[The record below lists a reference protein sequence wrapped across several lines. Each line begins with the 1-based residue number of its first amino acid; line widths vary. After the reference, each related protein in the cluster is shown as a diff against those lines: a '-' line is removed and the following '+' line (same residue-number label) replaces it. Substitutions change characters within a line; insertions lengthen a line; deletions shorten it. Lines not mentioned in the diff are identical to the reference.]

1 MAPGGFPPPPGLT
14 WGVQVLRGAQV
25 LRRALLRAGLGLSL
39 ALLLLWASLFLY
51 GSFYWAYL
59 PAAAVL
65 RPLHL
70 GFRSDCDSPG
80 PELCSFP
87 SANVSLLGE
96 HREKV
101 LLYGQLYRISVELEL
116 PESPVN
122 RELGMFMVTLSCYGS
137 GGRTL
142 ATAARS
148 AMLHYRSRL
157 LRALHTAAFAGL
169 FLSGFAEQSQTLE
182 LELMGRYREDP
193 VGLGAPGGG
202 PGEIWG
208 VPGVSGLV
216 LGYCGGVRWG
226 FSGYFGLSRLGFR
239 GILGIFGGILG
250 GLRWIFWGC
259 FGGGI
264 SGIFWGVL
272 GGLRWIFG
280 VPPQY
285 TPTVG
290 AFVEIRS
297 RRVQL
302 YGARLRVHA
311 HFSGLRY
318 LLYHFPLTSAVLG
331 VAGNWTLLALL
342 TLGGYLQWGR
352 GPRRP
357 RPAQDTRSQG
367 GAPGE
372 EGTDLSA
379 SPQNSEQPEIVGA
392 SEPNEDPALLSAT
405 NAPPKEGEGQEKE
418 EEEEEEEGV
427 TATPLPKILDAPSPR
442 QRHVCSSS

>member
-1 MAPGGFPPPPGLT
+1 MGFPPRPSPPPLRDGSG
-14 WGVQVLRGAQV
+14 GVLGRPSPPAPHLGGAAGAGGRGG
-25 LRRALLRAGLGLSL
+25 RCCGGGLGLSL

-70 GFRSDCDSPG
+70 AFRSDCDSPG

-101 LLYGQLYRISVELEL
+101 LLYGQLYRISLELEL

-122 RELGMFMVTLSCYGS
+122 RELGMFMVTLTCYGA
-137 GGRTL
+137 GGRPL

-193 VGLGAPGGG
+193 
-202 PGEIWG
+202 
-208 VPGVSGLV
+208 
-216 LGYCGGVRWG
+216 
-226 FSGYFGLSRLGFR
+226 
-239 GILGIFGGILG
+239 
-250 GLRWIFWGC
+250 
-259 FGGGI
+259 
-264 SGIFWGVL
+264 
-272 GGLRWIFG
+272 
-280 VPPQY
+280 Y
-285 TPTVG
+285 TPTMG

-352 GPRRP
+352 GTRRP
-357 RPAQDTRSQG
+357 RP
-367 GAPGE
+367 P
-372 EGTDLSA
+372 
-379 SPQNSEQPEIVGA
+379 
-392 SEPNEDPALLSAT
+392 PAGHA
-405 NAPPKEGEGQEKE
+405 ERGR
-418 EEEEEEEGV
+418 
-427 TATPLPKILDAPSPR
+427 SPR
-442 QRHVCSSS
+442 GGGGDRSFSLSPKCRGT

>member
-1 MAPGGFPPPPGLT
+1 MAPGAFPPPPGLT

-59 PAAAVL
+59 PAAAVV

-87 SANVSLLGE
+87 SANISLLGE

-101 LLYGQLYRISVELEL
+101 LLYGQLYRISLELEL

-122 RELGMFMVTLSCYGS
+122 RELGMFMVTLTCYGT
-137 GGRTL
+137 GGKTL

-193 VGLGAPGGG
+193 
-202 PGEIWG
+202 
-208 VPGVSGLV
+208 
-216 LGYCGGVRWG
+216 
-226 FSGYFGLSRLGFR
+226 
-239 GILGIFGGILG
+239 
-250 GLRWIFWGC
+250 
-259 FGGGI
+259 
-264 SGIFWGVL
+264 
-272 GGLRWIFG
+272 
-280 VPPQY
+280 Y

-352 GPRRP
+352 GPHRP
-357 RPAQDTRSQG
+357 RPTQDTRSQG

-372 EGTDLSA
+372 GEGTDLSV
-379 SPQNSEQPEIVGA
+379 SSQNSEQPEIVGA
-392 SEPNEDPALLSAT
+392 SEPSEDPALLSAA
-405 NAPPKEGEGQEKE
+405 NAPPKEGEGQDKE
-418 EEEEEEEGV
+418 EEGEGEEEEGV
-427 TATPLPKILDAPSPR
+427 TPTPLPPSSGRPLPPPAPHLLQLLNPSPKLWGI
-442 QRHVCSSS
+442 SIKA

>member
-1 MAPGGFPPPPGLT
+1 MAPGGFPAAPPPPLLT
-14 WGVQVLRGAQV
+14 WGAQVGRGA
-25 LRRALLRAGLGLSL
+25 RRALLRGALGLSL

-70 GFRSDCDSPG
+70 AFRSDCDSPG

-101 LLYGQLYRISVELEL
+101 LLYGQLYRISLELEL

-122 RELGMFMVTLSCYGS
+122 RELGMFMVTLTCYGA

-182 LELMGRYREDP
+182 LELMARYREDP
-193 VGLGAPGGG
+193 
-202 PGEIWG
+202 
-208 VPGVSGLV
+208 
-216 LGYCGGVRWG
+216 
-226 FSGYFGLSRLGFR
+226 
-239 GILGIFGGILG
+239 
-250 GLRWIFWGC
+250 
-259 FGGGI
+259 
-264 SGIFWGVL
+264 
-272 GGLRWIFG
+272 
-280 VPPQY
+280 Y

-290 AFVEIRS
+290 ALVEIRS

-331 VAGNWTLLALL
+331 VAGNWALLALL

-352 GPRRP
+352 GPRPP
-357 RPAQDTRSQG
+357 RPAQERPSQG

-372 EGTDLSA
+372 GEGTAPDLSA
-379 SPQNSEQPEIVGA
+379 SPQNPEEPEILGA
-392 SEPNEDPALLSAT
+392 SEPSQDPALLSAV
-405 NAPPKEGEGQEKE
+405 NAPSEEGEGQEE
-418 EEEEEEEGV
+418 EEAEGEGQEEEGV
-427 TATPLPKILDAPSPR
+427 TPTPLPPLPDGPSPR
-442 QRHVCSSS
+442 QRHLCSSS

>member
-1 MAPGGFPPPPGLT
+1 MAPGAFPPPPGLT

-59 PAAAVL
+59 PAAAVV

-87 SANVSLLGE
+87 SANISLLGE

-101 LLYGQLYRISVELEL
+101 LLYGQLYRISLELEL

-122 RELGMFMVTLSCYGS
+122 RELGMFMVTLTCYGT
-137 GGRTL
+137 GGKTL

-193 VGLGAPGGG
+193 
-202 PGEIWG
+202 
-208 VPGVSGLV
+208 
-216 LGYCGGVRWG
+216 
-226 FSGYFGLSRLGFR
+226 
-239 GILGIFGGILG
+239 
-250 GLRWIFWGC
+250 
-259 FGGGI
+259 
-264 SGIFWGVL
+264 
-272 GGLRWIFG
+272 
-280 VPPQY
+280 Y

-352 GPRRP
+352 GPHRP
-357 RPAQDTRSQG
+357 RPT
-367 GAPGE
+367 
-372 EGTDLSA
+372 
-379 SPQNSEQPEIVGA
+379 QP
-392 SEPNEDPALLSAT
+392 L
-405 NAPPKEGEGQEKE
+405 
-418 EEEEEEEGV
+418 
-427 TATPLPKILDAPSPR
+427 R
-442 QRHVCSSS
+442 